1 MADQENEERR
11 REFWQTLLA
20 MGFEPDKAC
29 TGTYSAIK
37 LDSQVFQRGIYHTKA
52 AELVFHFLLTQLDP
66 TRFKREFFDAW
77 PIADPRQARDF
88 RAHVFKWLDELRRDS
103 NEAQEGDARWPTD
116 VPVRRSYIDECKGPR
131 FEQILWA
138 LALFVAHSLLRH
150 GSGAWSAYLKHPMIV
165 VSAGSGMDREE
176 TDSVARALDGC
187 RARYARRIR
196 DRMRAQETWQA
207 TERELRER
215 IDNIRT
221 KRSRTHEEYRAL
233 RMKVSQIESTA
244 IIPEADSSAEA
255 VERAL
260 GILVDSTKRLWSE
273 SAGWVE
279 GNKSTVG
286 LVDAVMEKRANSVRL
301 DGHKHVRLAP
311 PPQLATEW
319 TSWLAEHNITPFRGS
334 STIDLQAVAR
344 MASVSAGALWRSL
357 ASDGGHLSLLDGG
370 SRMADTDA
378 PPGMWVGAGE
388 RIEQL
393 DNALIEQE
401 SRIERLKRIKAQL
414 GEQQC
419 KAERIVRERRSDC
432 IDGGRSETGAAA
444 DLVAETPTAPH
455 NGPLRDAGSSGSG
468 TLVQVGHLA
477 AAIGRFAIGSSPPL
491 QHKQHPYQHQNATPS
506 GVRTNG
512 SGSMMMTSPH
522 TRNGNVTPTMRRR
535 RREAVMQQLSDLWDN
550 NADKGREEE
559 PLADTTNE
567 YLDKILAPSAWPSEL
582 PSSSARKATTASRLS
597 LMSFMTDNNAT
608 MLSGSSSRKRTY
620 GSIMRTAYPGSNRN
634 DEAGDLG
641 YRRIKRQASSQ
652 ADDEF
657 DQSMLVDEGVPD
669 FLVQ

>member
-1 MADQENEERR
+1 
-11 REFWQTLLA
+11 
-20 MGFEPDKAC
+20 MGFEPDKLC

-66 TRFKREFFDAW
+66 ARFKREFFDAW

-103 NEAQEGDARWPTD
+103 NEAQEEGAGDARWPAD

-150 GSGAWSAYLKHPMIV
+150 GSGAWAAYLKHPRV
-165 VSAGSGMDREE
+165 GVSSGSGMDREE

-215 IDNIRT
+215 IDNIRA
-221 KRSRTHEEYRAL
+221 KRNRTHEEYRAL
-233 RMKVSQIESTA
+233 RIKMSQIESTA
-244 IIPEADSSAEA
+244 IVPEVDSSAED

-279 GNKSTVG
+279 ENGSTVG
-286 LVDAVMEKRANSVRL
+286 LVDAVMEQRANSVTL
-301 DGHKHVRLAP
+301 DGHRHVRLAP

-319 TSWLAEHNITPFRGS
+319 TGWLAEHNVTPFRGS

-344 MASVSAGALWRSL
+344 MASASVGALWRSL
-357 ASDGGHLSLLDGG
+357 ASDGGHLSLSDGG
-370 SRMADTDA
+370 RRVSDTDPPP
-378 PPGMWVGAGE
+378 PPGSLWAGAGE

-393 DNALIEQE
+393 DHALIEQE

-419 KAERIVRERRSDC
+419 KAERIVRERRAAC
-432 IDGGRSETGAAA
+432 IDGGRSEAKSAE
-444 DLVAETPTAPH
+444 LVAETPIAPH
-455 NGPLRDAGSSGSG
+455 NGPLRDAGSSSGSG

-491 QHKQHPYQHQNATPS
+491 QNHQHQNATPS
-506 GVRTNG
+506 GVRANG
-512 SGSMMMTSPH
+512 SGSMMMMMMMMTSPGNG
-522 TRNGNVTPTMRRR
+522 NGNVAATMRRR
-535 RREAVMQQLSDLWDN
+535 RREAVMQQLNDLWDGN
-550 NADKGREEE
+550 SNTDKEREEQF
-559 PLADTTNE
+559 ADTTSE
-567 YLDKILAPSAWPSEL
+567 YLDKILAPSAWPPSEPPP
-582 PSSSARKATTASRLS
+582 PSSSARKAGTASRLS
-597 LMSFMTDNNAT
+597 LMSFMTDNNAA
-608 MLSGSSSRKRTY
+608 MLSGSSSRKRTF
-620 GSIMRTAYPGSNRN
+620 GSITRTAYPGSNHRN
-634 DEAGDLG
+634 NEAGDLG